1 MKPPHSNRPGGSSR
15 PPSDRGPVRGAGGP
29 SKRPQGQGPHG
40 QGPRGQGPQG
50 QGSQGQGSRGQAAPQ
65 GQGSPATRQEGHR
78 GAGATGEPR
87 QSGGFPGRHA
97 EHKSASGGSRSDGPR
112 AAATHA
118 SGPGHAK
125 RGSGQTG
132 GDRTGPRFG
141 QSSGARSD
149 FVARVR
155 TAPRTDPDTAPDAL
169 PDAAGSAGHDGDH
182 QAPRPANGG
191 KFHRPDR
198 ERQTQ
203 RSAAPRPQYHDA
215 DRHGPDAPKGALW
228 LYGHHAIVAA
238 LANPSRRLRRLL
250 LTAEAESA
258 LSKLLPQPWPLAAE
272 RVDRPRLDQLLG
284 RDIVHQ
290 GSALLADPL
299 APPSLQSVLE
309 RPGPIIVLDQVSDPR
324 NVGAIMRSAAA
335 FGAAAV
341 IAQDRNAPEENGA
354 LAKAASGA
362 LETMPLLRAVNI
374 ARTLIALKAANIWC
388 VGLDAGGSTLSA
400 AAIGDRR
407 VALVLGAEGDGLR
420 RLTRETCD
428 EVAGLTI
435 KGGVDSLNVSAAAA
449 VAMYEITR
457 KP

>member
-1 MKPPHSNRPGGSSR
+1 MTPSDSTGPAARERDNQPSRPG
-15 PPSDRGPVRGAGGP
+15 
-29 SKRPQGQGPHG
+29 H
-40 QGPRGQGPQG
+40 
-50 QGSQGQGSRGQAAPQ
+50 
-65 GQGSPATRQEGHR
+65 
-78 GAGATGEPR
+78 
-87 QSGGFPGRHA
+87 
-97 EHKSASGGSRSDGPR
+97 
-112 AAATHA
+112 
-118 SGPGHAK
+118 
-125 RGSGQTG
+125 
-132 GDRTGPRFG
+132 
-141 QSSGARSD
+141 
-149 FVARVR
+149 
-155 TAPRTDPDTAPDAL
+155 
-169 PDAAGSAGHDGDH
+169 
-182 QAPRPANGG
+182 GG
-191 KFHRPDR
+191 KFQRPDR
-198 ERQTQ
+198 ERQSQ
-203 RSAAPRPQYHDA
+203 RSGAPRPQFHDV

-250 LTAEAESA
+250 LTEEAEAA
-258 LSKLLPQPWPLAAE
+258 LTKLLPQPWPLAAE

-374 ARTLIALKAANIWC
+374 ARTLIALKAADIWC
-388 VGLDAGGSTLSA
+388 VGLDAGGAALSA